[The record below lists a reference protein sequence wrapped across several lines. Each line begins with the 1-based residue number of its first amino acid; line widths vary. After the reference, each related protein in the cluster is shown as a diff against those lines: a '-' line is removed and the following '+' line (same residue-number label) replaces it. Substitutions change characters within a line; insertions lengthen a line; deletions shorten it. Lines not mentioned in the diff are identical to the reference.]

1 MRESS
6 SRREFS
12 VVRPHRAAAVATT
25 RDDATRRDERTHL
38 HDDVG
43 VPPDIVGVRDLRP
56 RRLVVGVREVQRRPG
71 APLDQDP
78 EPRLSQLRHGLFIA
92 VRGERALRAGEVV
105 ETAAWSR
112 DRCIVGGGIGARAHG
127 AARRGGEVVASSVG
141 GGGRAKGSSSSSRGK
156 KKKTWGGGKRSARRP
171 HRASGRRRKGGGWD
185 ARDAPLTSGVA
196 ATRFSRG

>member
-43 VPPDIVGVRDLRP
+43 IPPDIVGVRDLRP

-92 VRGERALRAGEVV
+92 VRGELALRAQEVV
-105 ETAAWSR
+105 ETAARSR

-141 GGGRAKGSSSSSRGK
+141 GGGEGEGVNVNVAREEKKNVGWGKKKRVTSSSCIGSSS
-156 KKKTWGGGKRSARRP
+156 
-171 HRASGRRRKGGGWD
+171 
-185 ARDAPLTSGVA
+185 
-196 ATRFSRG
+196 